1 MSLGTSKLRDLA
13 ERLIALETGGKKS
26 SRTGTLAA
34 FPVCERLG
42 PVLSTL
48 MGETG
53 FRMVLSRA
61 VVRAQAEVPSLSIV
75 QVQADG
81 SLSGLDKLDK
91 ADGNGQP
98 QPGDLA
104 NGSVVVVAEL
114 LGLLV
119 AFIGEAVTLQIV
131 AEVWPKLSTQPFGL
145 SVRR

>member
-1 MSLGTSKLRDLA
+1 MSLGTSKMRDLA
-13 ERLIALETGGKKS
+13 ERLIAYETRGKK
-26 SRTGTLAA
+26 SRTGTLPA

-81 SLSGLDKLDK
+81 SLSGLDK
-91 ADGNGQP
+91 ADRNGQP
-98 QPGDLA
+98 QPEDLA

-145 SVRR
+145 SVRG

>member
-1 MSLGTSKLRDLA
+1 MSLGTSKIRDLA
-13 ERLIALETGGKKS
+13 ERLIAYESRGKKS

-91 ADGNGQP
+91 ADGNGLP
-98 QPGDLA
+98 QPDLA

>member
-1 MSLGTSKLRDLA
+1 MSLGTSKIRDLA
-13 ERLIALETGGKKS
+13 ERLIAYESRGKKS

-91 ADGNGQP
+91 ADGNGLP
-98 QPGDLA
+98 QPDLA

-131 AEVWPKLSTQPFGL
+131 AEVWPKLSTQPLGL